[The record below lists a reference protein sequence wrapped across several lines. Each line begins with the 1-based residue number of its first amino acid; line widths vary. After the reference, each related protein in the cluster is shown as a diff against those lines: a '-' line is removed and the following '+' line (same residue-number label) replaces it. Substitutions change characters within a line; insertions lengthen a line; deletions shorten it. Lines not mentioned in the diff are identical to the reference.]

1 MSDALSCPASKKRS
15 PDNQTLHQ
23 NLITVGVNSLVTR
36 RQYGFGGLYGEIYF
50 MQSPTNQTIQI
61 RWHGR
66 GGQGAITAAKV
77 VAEAAFRS
85 GYGGAVMAPTFGTE
99 RRGAPVTT
107 SLKIS
112 HRKIYDLSPISTP
125 DIVVVLDHMI
135 MHEVDV
141 TAGLKPGGWIILNSP
156 RPVEEHL
163 FPGYRTAVADV
174 TRMGVEAGLRKG
186 IVNTGIIGALG
197 RASGLVDIET
207 FADQIAEEFAGRG
220 PEANALAARLVYD
233 ATQMFDNTTGGSTD
247 A

>member
-1 MSDALSCPASKKRS
+1 MVFGE
-15 PDNQTLHQ
+15 LH
-23 NLITVGVNSLVTR
+23 
-36 RQYGFGGLYGEIYF
+36 GEIQP
-50 MQSPTNQTIQI
+50 MQSATDQIIQI

-85 GYGGAVMAPTFGTE
+85 GYGGVVMAPTFGTE

-112 HRKIYDLSPISTP
+112 HNKIYDLSPITTP

-135 MHEVDV
+135 LHEVDV
-141 TAGLKPGGWIILNSP
+141 TAGLKPGGWIILNTP

-174 TRMGVEAGLRKG
+174 TRLGVEAGLRKG

-197 RASGLVDIET
+197 RASGLIDIDVL
-207 FADQIAEEFAGRG
+207 ADNIAVEFAGRK
-220 PEANALAARLVYD
+220 PEANAMAAHLVYD
-233 ATQMFDNTTGGSTD
+233 ATLMFDNTTGGSTD

>member
-1 MSDALSCPASKKRS
+1 
-15 PDNQTLHQ
+15 
-23 NLITVGVNSLVTR
+23 
-36 RQYGFGGLYGEIYF
+36 
-50 MQSPTNQTIQI
+50 MQRTEDQIIQI

-77 VAEAAFRS
+77 VAEAAFKS

-112 HRKIYDLSPISTP
+112 HSKIYDLSPIATP
-125 DIVVVLDHMI
+125 DIVVVLDRMI

-141 TAGLKPGGWIILNSP
+141 TAGLKPGGWIIINSP
-156 RPVEEHL
+156 RPVEDHL
-163 FPGYRTAVADV
+163 FPGYCSAVADA
-174 TRMGVEAGLRKG
+174 TRLGVKAGLHKG
-186 IVNTGIIGALG
+186 IVNTGIIGAFG
-197 RASGLVDIET
+197 RASGLFDIDT
-207 FADQIAEEFAGRG
+207 LADAITAEFTGRK

-233 ATQMFDNTTGGSTD
+233 ATLISDNQTGVSIN

>member
-1 MSDALSCPASKKRS
+1 
-15 PDNQTLHQ
+15 
-23 NLITVGVNSLVTR
+23 
-36 RQYGFGGLYGEIYF
+36 
-50 MQSPTNQTIQI
+50 MQSATDQIIQI

-85 GYGGAVMAPTFGTE
+85 GYGGVVMAPTFGTE

-112 HRKIYDLSPISTP
+112 HSKIYDLSPITTP

-135 MHEVDV
+135 LHEVDV
-141 TAGLKPGGWIILNSP
+141 TAGLKPGGWIILNTP

-197 RASGLVDIET
+197 RASGLIDIDVL
-207 FADQIAEEFAGRG
+207 ADNIAVEFAGRK
-220 PEANALAARLVYD
+220 PDANAMAARLVYD
-233 ATQMFDNTTGGSTD
+233 ATLMFDNTGGSTD